1 MMILK
6 IDIYKFLRDISV
18 KKIIYIAGA
27 VGLLMI
33 FLSSRLD
40 TEKQVVSV
48 VEDDFDYCSILEE
61 RLEEILPEISGVGN
75 VSVMVTAKN
84 YGKITLAKDTSE
96 SGEETLILN
105 QKGGGEDAKIIEES
119 YPSIE
124 GVIIVAEGGGNSKVK
139 ESLSNA
145 VEALLGVEAHKIKVY
160 ERAINK

>member
-1 MMILK
+1 MILK

-48 VEDDFDYCSILEE
+48 DEDDFDYCSILEE

>member
-1 MMILK
+1 MILK